1 MRSVVD
7 LSRVF
12 SVTLIRFRP
21 VLFSLTKMRCSVW
34 VMSPVICLSNCYE
47 PSDSSTHVT
56 LPCSQMA
63 REGPHS
69 AAARICLFK
78 TNGTVEFTSRVHKQ
92 SGCSQ
97 KYLTFSDKL
106 PQQSLSILA
115 FITFVN
121 AGNKTKSISLRLHS
135 HMSESTNPLRDGIYD
150 VWKYSS

>member
-1 MRSVVD
+1 M
-7 LSRVF
+7 LSMWTFLGQVWRVAHEVWWICQSF
-12 SVTLIRFRP
+12 LCDFNKIQTR
-21 VLFSLTKMRCSVW
+21 VLFSLSKMRCSVW

-92 SGCSQ
+92 PACSQ
-97 KYLTFSDKL
+97 KYLAFSDKL
-106 PQQSLSILA
+106 PQQSLSSLA
-115 FITFVN
+115 FTMFVN
-121 AGNKTKSISLRLHS
+121 ARN
-135 HMSESTNPLRDGIYD
+135 ETNRS
-150 VWKYSS
+150 V